1 MKELLMS
8 RKKQFII
15 YIIACFFPVI
25 SQIVTNYAI
34 SVLIGTATEGNLE
47 IFWQKLWINF
57 AVVAAMSVLFI
68 CSRLMRIGFIRDVIL
83 DVRKLAFDK
92 IQSLSFEGFNKKSK
106 AIYMSH
112 LINDINLF
120 EENFFLKLIN
130 VIFRGGAY
138 VASLTILAFYDIV
151 FALIIMVTSIL
162 IFLVIRKLEGK
173 TIKMQENISESN
185 ENMTVDISNTFDG
198 LSLLKLNRVENT
210 FLNKNLK
217 SIDRLEKKKMHYQVF
232 TESQRNVTRLLS
244 TFIFIGTLLYCLSLI
259 DSGVSMTQVVFMI
272 VLANGCIWPLEQLI
286 PLFNELKGSLKIF
299 EKITSIEED
308 IPQHEQGAER
318 LSFDDSIELKNVSF
332 SYEDQKI
339 LNHVNL
345 KLEKNKKYLLK
356 GASGAGKSTL
366 MKLLSQT
373 YYEYEGEIT
382 YDNMDLKKIST
393 EDYNNHVAFI
403 YQDVFLFEDTM
414 LNNLTLYRDIDQR
427 KVEKAVLEAGLSDFI
442 YDHPDKLN
450 RELRENGQDLSG
462 GQRQRVA
469 IARALVK
476 DVDIVFS
483 DEATSSLN
491 PELGAQVER
500 TLLDLPC
507 TLIAVSHRYYPGV
520 TERYD
525 GVIEI
530 KNGKVQLYPIED
542 YFQKEVSVS

>member
-25 SQIVTNYAI
+25 SQLVTNYAI
-34 SVLIGTATEGNLE
+34 SSLIGTATEGNLE
-47 IFWQKLWINF
+47 MFWQRLWIIF
-57 AVVAAMSVLFI
+57 AILVAMAVLFI
-68 CSRLMRIGFIRDVIL
+68 SSRLMRIGFIRDVIL
-83 DVRKLAFDK
+83 DVRNLAFDK

-130 VIFRGGAY
+130 VIFSGGVY
-138 VASLTILAFYDIV
+138 VASLIILAYYDV
-151 FALIIMVTSIL
+151 LFSLIILVTSIL
-162 IFLVIRKLEGK
+162 IFLIIKKLEGK
-173 TIKMQENISESN
+173 TIAMQEKISESN
-185 ENMTVDISNTFDG
+185 ENVTVEISNTFEG
-198 LSLLKLNRVENT
+198 LSLLKLNRVEKT

-217 SIDRLEKKKMHYQVF
+217 SIDHLEKKKMNYQIF
-232 TESQRNVTRLLS
+232 TESQRNVTRLLAM
-244 TFIFIGTLLYCLSLI
+244 FIFIGILLYCLSLI
-259 DSGVSMTQVVFMI
+259 DSGVPMSQITFMI
-272 VLANGCIWPLEQLI
+272 ILANGCIWPLEQMI
-286 PLFNELKGSLKIF
+286 PLLNELKGSLKIF
-299 EKITSIEED
+299 NKITSVED
-308 IPQHEQGAER
+308 NISQYKLGVEK
-318 LSFDDSIELKNVSF
+318 LSFNDSIELKDVSF

-382 YDNMDLKKIST
+382 YDNMDLKMINAR
-393 EDYNNHVAFI
+393 DYNNHVAFI

-427 KVEKAVLEAGLSDFI
+427 KVEKAVSEAGLSDFI

-476 DVDIVFS
+476 DVDIIFS

-491 PELGAQVER
+491 PELGAKVEK
-500 TLLDLPC
+500 TILDLPC
-507 TLIAVSHRYYPGV
+507 TVIAVSHRYYPGI
-520 TERYD
+520 TEKYD

-530 KNGKVQLYPIED
+530 KNGKVQLYPIGD
-542 YFQKEVSVS
+542 YFQKEVDVS

>member
-469 IARALVK
+469 IGRALVK

>member
-1 MKELLMS
+1 MRELLMS
-8 RKKQFII
+8 RKRQFII
-15 YIIACFFPVI
+15 YIIACFFPVV

-34 SVLIGTATEGNLE
+34 SVLIGTATEGSLE
-47 IFWQKLWINF
+47 LFWQKLWLNL
-57 AVVAAMSVLFI
+57 AVVIGMSILFI
-68 CSRLMRIGFIRDVIL
+68 CSRLMRIGFIRDIIL

-92 IQSLSFEGFNKKSK
+92 IQRLSFEGFNKKSK

-112 LINDINLF
+112 LVNDINLF
-120 EENFFLKLIN
+120 EEHFFLKLIN

-151 FALIIMVTSIL
+151 FALIIMVTSIG
-162 IFLVIRKLEGK
+162 IFFVIKKLEGK
-173 TIKMQENISESN
+173 TIAMQEKISDSN
-185 ENMTVDISNTFDG
+185 EDMTVDISNTFDG
-198 LSLLKLNRVENT
+198 LSLLKLNRVETT
-210 FLNKNLK
+210 FLDKNLK
-217 SIDRLEKKKMHYQVF
+217 SIDRLEKKKMNYQVF

-244 TFIFIGTLLYCLSLI
+244 TFIFIGTLLYCLNLI
-259 DSGVSMTQVVFMI
+259 DSGVAMTQVVFMI

-286 PLFNELKGSLKIF
+286 PLFNELKASLKIF
-299 EKITSIEED
+299 DKITSIEND
-308 IPQHEQGAER
+308 IMQHEKGTEK
-318 LSFDDSIELKNVSF
+318 LSFEESINLSNVSF

-339 LNHVNL
+339 LKNVNL

-356 GASGAGKSTL
+356 GASGSGKSTL

-382 YDNMDLKKIST
+382 YDHTDLKKINT

-414 LNNLTLYRDIDQR
+414 LNNLTLYRDTEQT
-427 KVEKAVLEAGLSDFI
+427 KVEKAVKDAGLSDFV
-442 YDHPDKLN
+442 YDHPDQLN

-469 IARALVK
+469 IARALIK
-476 DVDIVFS
+476 DVEIVFS

-491 PELGAQVER
+491 PELGAMVER

-520 TERYD
+520 TEKYD

-530 KNGKVQLYPIED
+530 KNGKVQMYPIED
-542 YFQKEVSVS
+542 YFQEEESAS

>member
-1 MKELLMS
+1 MKALLMS
-8 RKKQFII
+8 RKRQFTI
-15 YIIACFFPVI
+15 YIIACFFPVV
-25 SQIVTNYAI
+25 SQLTINYAI
-34 SVLIGTATEGNLE
+34 AVLIGTATEGELKT
-47 IFWQKLWINF
+47 FWKALLFSFIAV
-57 AVVAAMSVLFI
+57 AVVSLLYVFF
-68 CSRLMRIGFIRDVIL
+68 RLMRIGFIRDIIL
-83 DVRKLAFDK
+83 DVRKLAFEK

-106 AIYMSH
+106 ATYMSN

-120 EENFFLKLIN
+120 EEHFFLKLIN
-130 VIFRGGAY
+130 IIFRGGAY
-138 VASLTILAFYDIV
+138 VVSLTILVFYDFV

-162 IFLVIRKLEGK
+162 IFLVIKKLEGK
-173 TIKMQENISESN
+173 TIEMQEKISESN
-185 ENMTVDISNTFDG
+185 ENMTVEISNTFDG
-198 LSLLKLNRVENT
+198 LSLLKLNRVEAI

-232 TESQRNVTRLLS
+232 TESQRNVTRLLA
-244 TFIFIGTLLYCLSLI
+244 TLIFIGILLYCLNLI
-259 DSGVSMTQVVFMI
+259 DFGVPMSQVIFMI
-272 VLANGCIWPLEQLI
+272 ILANGCIWPLEELL

-299 EKITSIEED
+299 EKITSIKEN
-308 IPQHEQGAER
+308 ISVHEQGTR
-318 LSFDDSIELKNVSF
+318 KLSFSESIELKDVSF

-339 LNHVNL
+339 LSHVNL

-373 YYEYEGEIT
+373 YYEYEGAIT
-382 YDNMDLKKIST
+382 YDTMDLKKISA
-393 EDYNNHVAFI
+393 EDFNNHVAFI

-414 LNNLTLYRDIDQR
+414 LNNLTLYRDLDQK
-427 KVEKAVLEAGLSDFI
+427 KVEKAVVEAGLADFL

-450 RELRENGQDLSG
+450 RVLRENGQDLSG

-491 PELGAQVER
+491 PELGAQVES
-500 TLLDLPC
+500 TLLGLPC

-520 TERYD
+520 TEKYD

-530 KNGKVQLYPIED
+530 KNGKIQLYPIED
-542 YFQKEVSVS
+542 YFSEEANVS